1 MVFIVFNCKY
11 TYNLQTCQIV
21 VLKSCL
27 CVLLFLSRNN
37 VSFHYSFQLVLC
49 MFIFL
54 FQGQKVICIDLFSR
68 VKIFIFMKKNISVRE
83 NNLRECSFYMKKV
96 VCLGSFSYTLS
107 A

>member
-27 CVLLFLSRNN
+27 CVFLFLSRND
-37 VSFHYSFQLVLC
+37 VSVPIFFQLVLC

-68 VKIFIFMKKNISVRE
+68 VKIFIYVKVNIYFHE
-83 NNLRECSFYMKKV
+83 
-96 VCLGSFSYTLS
+96 
-107 A
+107 

>member
-49 MFIFL
+49 MPQFRSIIPCEVLLYIEVTFLGFIH
-54 FQGQKVICIDLFSR
+54 
-68 VKIFIFMKKNISVRE
+68 
-83 NNLRECSFYMKKV
+83 
-96 VCLGSFSYTLS
+96 
-107 A
+107 

>member
-68 VKIFIFMKKNISVRE
+68 VKIFIYVKRNIFFHE
-83 NNLRECSFYMKKV
+83 EK
-96 VCLGSFSYTLS
+96 
-107 A
+107 

>member
-49 MFIFL
+49 TFIFL

-68 VKIFIFMKKNISVRE
+68 VKIFIYVKRNIFFHE
-83 NNLRECSFYMKKV
+83 EKYFCS
-96 VCLGSFSYTLS
+96 
-107 A
+107 